1 MPKTEK
7 QSEAARQANERS
19 NRTRKQQDKQK
30 QKAELDESGRSYV
43 WALRFLLPYKKQ
55 IAALAAC
62 GTMAVAGET
71 LTPKMIQYMI
81 DHVVPNKD
89 KSLFLIILAALT
101 AVNLLMLVAKNYRN
115 LLQRTIGELASRDM
129 QTAIFKHLRRL
140 GFAHYEQHPA
150 GETLSMFNS
159 EVASVQKIYRNV
171 LPSVID
177 NLLFIMVAI
186 VLLFSISGWLCLIML
201 PTFGLYYL
209 FGPYFERK
217 AALYGRQS
225 GQGRIDYNQAVYE
238 SISGL
243 REFRAFGSQPWY
255 HERTLGKHKNW
266 SRDYLL
272 AATFSFG
279 RGSFRR
285 FTFYLGAIALFIA
298 GYYSVQNQWITLG
311 GFIAFTLLYM
321 TTMFRLTLLVTQLT
335 EQKLIIHQTIPL
347 FRFMH
352 KQIDI
357 DDPADPVTLAE
368 VRGGLVFEDICFQY
382 PEQPP
387 VINGFSLTIHPGEKV
402 AFVGASGN
410 GKTTMFKMIGRFY
423 DPTSGVIKLDGV
435 PIRQLTLERLRE
447 SIGYVFQETYL
458 FGSSVKEN
466 IRFGKPEASDEEVV
480 AAAKAA
486 YAHDFIMQL
495 PEGYD
500 TLVGERGMKLSGGQ
514 KQRIAIARMFV
525 KQPAIVLLD
534 EATSSLDNVSEYEV
548 QRALDEMLKGR
559 TTIAIAHRL
568 STVKHFDRIVVIHKG
583 RVAEAGSYEELIA
596 RQGLLYE
603 LEMGQL
609 EATEGRAVHE
619 VS

>member
-7 QSEAARQANERS
+7 QAEEDRS
-19 NRTRKQQDKQK
+19 MSKKSDQSRKQAAKHER
-30 QKAELDESGRSYV
+30 KAEQDESGRSYV

-62 GTMAVAGET
+62 GTMAVIGET
-71 LTPKMIQYMI
+71 LTPKMIQYVI
-81 DHVVPNKD
+81 DHVVPD
-89 KSLFLIILAALT
+89 RDTSLFITILAALT
-101 AVNLLMLVAKNYRN
+101 VINLLMLVAKNYRN

-140 GFAHYEQHPA
+140 GFAHYERHPA

-171 LPSVID
+171 LPSVIE
-177 NLLFIMVAI
+177 NLLFIMVAA
-186 VLLFSISGWLCLIML
+186 VMLLSISGWLCLIML

-217 AALYGRQS
+217 AAIFGRKS

-255 HERTLGKHKNW
+255 HERTLGKHKGW
-266 SRDYLL
+266 AHDYLL
-272 AATFSFG
+272 AATYSFG

-298 GYYSVQNQWITLG
+298 GYYSLQNNWITLG

-347 FRFMH
+347 YRFMH
-352 KQIDI
+352 KDVEI
-357 DDPADPVTLAE
+357 DDPAEAILLDE
-368 VRGGLVFEDICFQY
+368 VHGGLTFEDVCFEY
-382 PEQPP
+382 PEQPS
-387 VINGFSLTIHPGEKV
+387 VINGFSLIIKPGEKV

-423 DPTSGVIKLDGV
+423 DPTFGVIKLDGV

-466 IRFGKPEASDEEVV
+466 IRFGKPEASHEEVI

-525 KQPAIVLLD
+525 KQPAIILLD
-534 EATSSLDNVSEYEV
+534 EATSSLDNVSEHEV
-548 QRALDEMLKGR
+548 QRALDEVLVGR

-568 STVKHFDRIVVIHKG
+568 STVKHFDRIVVIHGG
-583 RVAEAGSYEELIA
+583 RVAESGSYDELMA
-596 RQGLLYE
+596 AQGLLYE
-603 LEMGQL
+603 LELGQL
-609 EATEGRAVHE
+609 EAQEGRVAHE